1 MTNLKFSFLLNLH
14 PINPAKAEEKSSNA
28 LGSISAAPS
37 QFAESQKLQGGN
49 DELVNVVNNSDWATI
64 LCEASF
70 LENVHRLMGSYCFS
84 GSWGTQLRWARSGAR
99 ENVAKVR
106 KKSEIQFVL
115 SLYEFASYFGFLL
128 GDTVILLKEVY
139 IHSVMLERF
148 ILVFSNLICWNK
160 IGLSYVSSLYISSG
174 VELILIG
181 TLYLLCHYGWN

>member
-1 MTNLKFSFLLNLH
+1 MLYIARSFVILQLGNVGSIIQNLIQSCLKVFLVGLPNNSWIFLQHFFCRILPLFGSCLVVVSMKFSFLLNLH

-84 GSWGTQLRWARSGAR
+84 GS
-99 ENVAKVR
+99 
-106 KKSEIQFVL
+106 
-115 SLYEFASYFGFLL
+115 
-128 GDTVILLKEVY
+128 
-139 IHSVMLERF
+139 
-148 ILVFSNLICWNK
+148 
-160 IGLSYVSSLYISSG
+160 
-174 VELILIG
+174 
-181 TLYLLCHYGWN
+181 